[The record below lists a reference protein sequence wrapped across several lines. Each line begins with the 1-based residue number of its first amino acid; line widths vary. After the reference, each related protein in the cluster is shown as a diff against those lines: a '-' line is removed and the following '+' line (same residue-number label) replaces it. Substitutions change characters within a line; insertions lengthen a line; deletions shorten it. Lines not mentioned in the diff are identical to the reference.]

1 MNLKHIQ
8 YVLAVLEKGSITG
21 AAKKLYISQP
31 SLSQMIRQVELSLG
45 APIFDRST
53 TPLTLTR
60 AGELYL
66 EAAHQV
72 MEISS
77 NLENEIAQLQRGD
90 SGKIRF
96 GIPVQRGMLV
106 LPSVMSRFHQLYP
119 AVDVEICEQ
128 GSDTLEKLVLDSS
141 VDLACMTTI
150 PRHGELNYIQVENE
164 ELMLLAAWDT
174 DLAAR
179 VPDGTPISITE
190 AKNETFVSNK
200 PGHSIRVVQDSLFET
215 YGIHPRILLESISIE
230 VEKRVCLACRAV
242 MICPKSYLSDLNT
255 LQPNACV
262 YPLVNTSSQRHCYI
276 CHRKDLRLPKYMSDF
291 ISILSEVEA
300 PFLSGAV
307 IGESGNPVSDGPHP

>member
-8 YVLAVLEKGSITG
+8 YVLAVLEEGSITG

-45 APIFDRST
+45 APIFDRSA
-53 TPLTLTR
+53 TPLTLTH

-66 EAAHQV
+66 EAAHQILA
-72 MEISS
+72 ISS

-96 GIPVQRGMLV
+96 GIPVQRGMML

-141 VDLACMTTI
+141 VDLACMTTVA
-150 PRHGELNYIQVENE
+150 RHGELNYILVENE

-179 VPDGTPISITE
+179 IPSGTPISIIE

-215 YGIHPRILLESISIE
+215 YGIHPKILLESISIE
-230 VEKRVCLACRAV
+230 VEKRVCLACQAV
-242 MICPKSYLSDLNT
+242 MIGPKSYLSDLNT

-276 CHRKDLRLPKYMSDF
+276 CHRKDLHLPKYMRDF
-291 ISILSEVEA
+291 ISILSEVEE
-300 PFLSGAV
+300 PFL
-307 IGESGNPVSDGPHP
+307 